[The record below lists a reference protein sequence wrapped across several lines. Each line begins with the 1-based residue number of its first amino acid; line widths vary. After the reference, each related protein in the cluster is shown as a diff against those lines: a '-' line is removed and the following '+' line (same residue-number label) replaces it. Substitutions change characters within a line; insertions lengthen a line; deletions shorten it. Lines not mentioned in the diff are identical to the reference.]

1 MPREKRSVGHERG
14 STEFDRVAN
23 FSDAVYAI
31 AMTLLVLE
39 IGVPSLAVDPDGPR
53 VMLDALNDKI
63 PEIVSFAVS
72 FLVIGQ
78 YWLNHHRL
86 ISKLQQIDRRFISQ
100 NLLHLGFIA
109 FLPFPTA
116 LIGEYEGNPVSFV
129 TFALAM
135 AAVSLTGV
143 LMTDH
148 ADRGGLLLVPISL
161 EIRRWGRLASWL
173 PVGVFLLSIPIAFL
187 NTTAALLSWLVLS
200 PIGFLLNTRM
210 PTEVR
215 SYFEE

>member
-1 MPREKRSVGHERG
+1 MPREKRRVGHERG

-39 IGVPSLAVDPDGPR
+39 IGVPSLPAEPDNAR
-53 VMLDALNDKI
+53 DMLAALNDRI

-72 FLVIGQ
+72 FFVIGQ

-86 ISKLQQIDRRFISQ
+86 FSRLQRVDRRFMLQ
-100 NLLHLGFIA
+100 NLFHLGFVA

-116 LIGEYEGNPVSFV
+116 LIGEFEGNPISFV
-129 TFALAM
+129 MFALAM
-135 AAVSLTGV
+135 AAVSLTAV

-148 ADRGGLLLVPISL
+148 ADRAGLLQVPITP
-161 EIRRWGRLASWL
+161 EVRRWGRLASWV
-173 PVGVFLLSIPIAFL
+173 PVGIFLVSIPIAFV

-200 PIGFLLNTRM
+200 PIGFLINSRM
-210 PTEVR
+210 PPKAR
-215 SYFEE
+215 AYFEE

>member
-39 IGVPSLAVDPDGPR
+39 IGVPSLPADSDSPR

-86 ISKLQQIDRRFISQ
+86 ISKLQRVDRRFLWQ
-100 NLLHLGFIA
+100 NLFHLGLIA

-116 LIGEYEGNPVSFV
+116 LIGDYEGNPVSFV

-135 AAVSLTGV
+135 AAVSLTGI

-148 ADRGGLLLVPISL
+148 ADRAGLLQVPISP
-161 EIRRWGRLASWL
+161 EVRRWGRLGSWV

-210 PTEVR
+210 PAEVR
-215 SYFEE
+215 TYFEE